1 LLVLE
6 SDHDTFPIVENATN
20 MMLVGSAMRTHLQI
34 AIGEYEYTTK
44 KEEGASRLVVY
55 YAGETNSEDDANAF
69 VVPMD
74 PAPFQIHVMTP
85 LTKAHFLFSML
96 GLSHAWIVS
105 EGRLVGVLTKK
116 DLINARL

>member
-1 LLVLE
+1 VLE
-6 SDHDTFPIVENATN
+6 SDHVSFPIVENVQN
-20 MMLVGSAMRTHLQI
+20 MILVGSAMRTHLQI
-34 AIGEYEYTTK
+34 AIGEYEYQTK
-44 KEEGASRLVVY
+44 KENDSTSRIVVY
-55 YAGETNSEDDANAF
+55 YSGETNSEDDANAF

-96 GLSHAWIVS
+96 GLSHAWVVS